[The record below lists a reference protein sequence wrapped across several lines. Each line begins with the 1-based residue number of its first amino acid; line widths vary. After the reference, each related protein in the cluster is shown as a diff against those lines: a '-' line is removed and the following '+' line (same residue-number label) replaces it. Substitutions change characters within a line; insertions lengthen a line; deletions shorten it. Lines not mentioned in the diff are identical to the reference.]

1 MTALLEF
8 KQKLKGFYA
17 QYEMYLLPVLKFILA
32 VVYFIWIN
40 SNMGYMKELD
50 NIIVVLVL
58 ALICCILPSGMMIFT
73 GCALM
78 VAHCYALGIEVA
90 GFLLVVILFMMIL
103 FLRFSTGKNIVMVF
117 TPLAFAFD
125 LPALLPVGCGL
136 LSSAVS
142 ALPAAGGVI
151 IYYFVRFVRIQ
162 SQVLSAPDAEI
173 MTTLTLLSDGIMKN
187 GEMWITVVAFVAVVL
202 VVNLIRT
209 RMFDY
214 AWRIAIVAG
223 GVVYVMIMLAGG
235 MMFGVSIDI
244 VPLIIYTVVAVLIGI
259 VLEFFVFGGDYTRTE
274 RLEYEDD
281 EYYYYVKAVPKA
293 LVSTSERS
301 IKKINGEPVKEEK
314 KTAEKI
320 VNTSAPLFTGQ
331 EPEKKKTV
339 SRPKAAPAS
348 DAPVLRKP
356 DLDDI
361 DFEKKLE
368 ESLKDL

>member
-173 MTTLTLLSDGIMKN
+173 MATLTLLSDGIMKN

-223 GVVYVMIMLAGG
+223 GVVYLVVMLAGG
-235 MMFGVSIDI
+235 MMFGISIDM
-244 VPLIIYTVVAVLIGI
+244 VPMIIYTVISVLLGI

-293 LVSTSERS
+293 LVATSERS
-301 IKKINGEPVKEEK
+301 IKKINAEPVREDRKPSERVV
-314 KTAEKI
+314 T
-320 VNTSAPLFTGQ
+320 NTAPLFTG
-331 EPEKKKTV
+331 
-339 SRPKAAPAS
+339 SAPAKPVKREIPKV
-348 DAPVLRKP
+348 DEPAPVMEKP
-356 DLDDI
+356 DIDDI